1 MGFGF
6 TLFCIFILFPLLALL
21 FILWLINP
29 KKIFIKTIGW
39 ILIAVF
45 SLIVVSGITR
55 ILTAKKVLSKDDYY
69 GTYVIDRDIIPGKQ
83 ADWQYNH
90 FRFEI
95 RDNDSIYFY
104 VTDKDRIL
112 QTYKGKIRTVKPYES
127 DRLAVHMPLRSHHVL
142 RTNPTIYRS
151 AWGFTLVFNSPKF
164 GNMFFT
170 KGDYTPE

>member
-21 FILWLINP
+21 FILWLISP

-39 ILIAVF
+39 IFIVVF

-55 ILTAKKVLSKDDYY
+55 TLTAKKVLSKDDYY

-83 ADWQYNH
+83 ADWQYDH

-95 RDNDSIYFY
+95 KDNDSIYFY

-112 QTYKGKIRTVKPYES
+112 QTYKGKIVTVKSYES
-127 DRLAVHMPLRSHHVL
+127 ERLAVHMPLRSHHVL

-164 GNMFFT
+164 GNMFFK
-170 KGDYTPE
+170 KGNYTAE